1 MSITH
6 GVPQGSIMLILFMN
20 DFPLHVD
27 SSTDMYTDASTL
39 CETGETVE
47 ELNVKLNKDMVSVK
61 KQCHDNQMAANGDKT
76 KVILVTT
83 YLTEANLPVK
93 ELTVYHDKNLLKS
106 VDSDKRLGVK
116 IDKHLTLKE
125 HVNHTA
131 KKISRNLALCLKNQ
145 GIFTSS
151 NQNYILQSVHTA

>member
-1 MSITH
+1 
-6 GVPQGSIMLILFMN
+6 
-20 DFPLHVD
+20 
-27 SSTDMYTDASTL
+27 
-39 CETGETVE
+39 
-47 ELNVKLNKDMVSVK
+47 
-61 KQCHDNQMAANGDKT
+61 MAANGDKT

-131 KKISRNLALCLKNQ
+131 KKISRNLALCLKN
-145 GIFTSS
+145 
-151 NQNYILQSVHTA
+151 